1 MWLIFS
7 CILHGIGNQD
17 KHLTCMQGR
26 RSISKEKANDQNN
39 IKSKQT
45 NKKKSYTKEAM
56 NLTIKS

>member
-1 MWLIFS
+1 MCLIFS

-26 RSISKEKANDQNN
+26 RSISTVKANDQNN

-45 NKKKSYTKEAM
+45 NKNSYTKEAM
-56 NLTIKS
+56 NLTMKS